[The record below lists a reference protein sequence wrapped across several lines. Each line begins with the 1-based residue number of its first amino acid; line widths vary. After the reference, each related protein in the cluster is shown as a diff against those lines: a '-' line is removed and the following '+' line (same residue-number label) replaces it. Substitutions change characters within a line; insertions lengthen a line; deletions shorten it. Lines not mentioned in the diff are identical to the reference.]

1 MLYNT
6 DINELIR
13 FRDHMNK
20 VQEEYLLYDEYTW
33 EIHNSQKKL
42 DEPSLVWSIIKALT
56 NLFILWAIVIFG
68 VQFALY
74 KEWGFAVKYL
84 SNALEYIRPTEYAQW
99 ILLGGGL
106 FGRVL
111 GAAVVKSNITPFVKH
126 IRQCK
131 KERFELY
138 KKINHQYSSFGTTP
152 PVSFQYS
159 RPDVITQI
167 IEEMKYRGCKTV
179 SDAVRSLNKR

>member
-74 KEWGFAVKYL
+74 KEWGFAITTLANIFVL
-84 SNALEYIRPTEYAQW
+84 LNPMDTSWRWSFWPSNWSGCSQ
-99 ILLGGGL
+99 
-106 FGRVL
+106 VQ
-111 GAAVVKSNITPFVKH
+111 H
-126 IRQCK
+126 
-131 KERFELY
+131 
-138 KKINHQYSSFGTTP
+138 YSF
-152 PVSFQYS
+152 
-159 RPDVITQI
+159 
-167 IEEMKYRGCKTV
+167 CKTYTPMQEGEV
-179 SDAVRSLNKR
+179 